1 MEDNVYLEYDLY
13 MEAAKL
19 DPEKNKRDTL
29 KQLKYDGRTI
39 EINGID
45 GKPYRCKVS
54 LNPTDLMSG
63 NGSAGISFMRRQLYA
78 GQTADGTPYIRIPP
92 HIFRTYTPERIL
104 PLIEHEAEHVR
115 QILNKKKYG
124 KMTDPNEFT
133 YAESRDKKAV
143 IEYTKQYIKKH
154 PIALNKHDRL
164 DYELLADFHAAV
176 KYGRKSYTKALRA
189 MVYQQGSYKRL
200 KASTESVFNDGSPLL
215 KLYESGERRPGPYIK
230 RTKSY
235 IKKMEYALKN
245 TKEAQKHNKNNSQE
259 AANMLGQKEKFSESL
274 NTAAELLE
282 TTIETWK
289 NMLKTCE
296 KYEKQNMKIPESDF
310 VAYKVMSITKKIT
323 SSFPLVI
330 ASFGASVV
338 STEYRIKFLKEIM
351 KDKPW
356 LKDKEA
362 NYRTVYEA
370 YVPLEFDDWYIDD
383 SIIQEGFEEFSE
395 DVEISW

>member
-1 MEDNVYLEYDLY
+1 MEDNIYLEYDFY

-19 DPEKNKRDTL
+19 DPEKNKQEVL
-29 KQLKYDGRTI
+29 KKLKYDGRTI

-78 GQTADGTPYIRIPP
+78 GQTPDGTPYIRIPP

-143 IEYTKQYIKKH
+143 VEYTKQYIKKH
-154 PIALNKHDRL
+154 PIALNKHDKL

-200 KASTESVFNDGSPLL
+200 KAATESVFNDGSPLL

-289 NMLKTCE
+289 NMLKTFE

-370 YVPLEFDDWYIDD
+370 YVPVEFDDWCIDD